1 MISGEL
7 IAIIIFI
14 IGCYTIMA
22 RRDIVRT
29 SIGIG
34 LMSGGV
40 VLYFLTSQQDYLLA
54 PIGDKTGIISDP
66 LPQAL
71 MITNIIIG
79 VASTGVALG
88 IFLKIYKK
96 YDTARWDTVHRINQE
111 EESL

>member
-1 MISGEL
+1 MISGEVV
-7 IAIIIFI
+7 AIIIFI

-22 RRDIVRT
+22 RRDIVWT
-29 SIGIG
+29 TIGIG

-40 VLYFLTSQQDYLLA
+40 VLYFLTSDSLYQLA
-54 PIGDKTGIISDP
+54 PIGDRKELIADP

-88 IFLKIYKK
+88 IFLKLYKK
-96 YDTARWDTVHRINQE
+96 YDTARWDTIHKIHQKE
-111 EESL
+111 DL